1 MNPTASHRAALPLS
15 LALLL
20 ALGGCATKPVKTA
33 WRIEPVQT
41 VSHGAPSADGYYAIG
56 RHIERSRD
64 WARAAD
70 AYRQALQAD
79 PAHVDARNALAVALA
94 RLGRLA
100 DAEAQLRQALA
111 AAPQRADL
119 HSNLGFLLLLAQRPQ
134 EAQAALH
141 TALALDPQDRV
152 AQANLQLAQGR
163 APATPALSTAQAAAT
178 APAVTAAAKPTPTA
192 AVPAAVAPPHTP
204 TGLVLQVTDQPT
216 LASLVRQESGTPAAP
231 TPQADASPSKVN
243 ATAPEPPL
251 TAFTLEISN
260 GMGRRGVA
268 QQLLQQLQ
276 RQGLAVQRLGNQP
289 PYRQPHTVV
298 SYRPGHEAAAR
309 RVARALPLSAPLM
322 PDASQRSGV
331 RVLLGHDWPAAV
343 QAPGTTVATAAAA
356 QASTARE

>member
-1 MNPTASHRAALPLS
+1 MTHTPPRRAALPLS

-20 ALGGCATKPVKTA
+20 ALGGCATKPAKTA

-141 TALALDPQDRV
+141 TALALDAQDRV

-163 APATPALSTAQAAAT
+163 APA

-231 TPQADASPSKVN
+231 AQQADASPSKAH
-243 ATAPEPPL
+243 ATAPEPPSP
-251 TAFTLEISN
+251 AVTLEISN

-289 PYRQPHTVV
+289 PYRQPRTVV

-309 RVARALPLSAPLM
+309 RVARALPLSAPLL

-331 RVLLGHDWPAAV
+331 RVLLGHDWPSAV
-343 QAPGTTVATAAAA
+343 QAPSTSVATAVAA
-356 QASTARE
+356 QAGTARE

>member
-1 MNPTASHRAALPLS
+1 MGVNLSLPMRSIGLMSAAVLS
-15 LALLL
+15 LALD
-20 ALGGCATKPVKTA
+20 GCASKHQGTA
-33 WRIEPVQT
+33 WHIEPVQT
-41 VSHGAPSADGYYAIG
+41 TVHSQGSAQTYYAIG
-56 RHIERSRD
+56 RHIEHSRD
-64 WARAAD
+64 WGRAAD
-70 AYRQALQAD
+70 AYRQALKVD

-94 RLGRLA
+94 RLGRMA

-163 APATPALSTAQAAAT
+163 APAVPAPSTAQAAAT
-178 APAVTAAAKPTPTA
+178 APADTAAAKPTPAA
-192 AVPAAVAPPHTP
+192 AVPAAAAPRDTP
-204 TGLVLQVTDQPT
+204 ASLGLQVTDQPA
-216 LASLVRQESGTPAAP
+216 LASLVPQDGGPQAAP
-231 TPQADASPSKVN
+231 VPAHVPAPKADA
-243 ATAPEPPL
+243 AALDQPL
-251 TAFTLEISN
+251 PAFTLELSN

-268 QQLLQQLQ
+268 QQLRQQLQ
-276 RQGLAVQRLGNQP
+276 RQGLAVQRTSNQP

-309 RVARALPLSAPLM
+309 RVARALPLSVPLL
-322 PDASQRSGV
+322 PDATQRSGV

-343 QAPGTTVATAAAA
+343 QVADTMAAAEA
-356 QASTARE
+356 ATRRE